1 LQCGRYDALDML
13 CIAINP
19 KHEPFYDALGFE
31 TIGGLKYYSSFN
43 QAPAIAKALPL
54 NTLSSASHKSFLF
67 REIAL
72 TPVDPRVITGEAAL
86 MISL

>member
-1 LQCGRYDALDML
+1 ML

-31 TIGGLKYYSSFN
+31 TIGELKYYASFN
-43 QAPAIAKALPL
+43 QAPAIAKALSL
-54 NTLSSASHKSFLF
+54 HTLSTASQKSFLY

-72 TPVDPRVITGEAAL
+72 TPVDPRVITVETDFT
-86 MISL
+86 ISL